1 MDLPASS
8 AAASALASL
17 SISWSVLKIWP
28 LLSKAA
34 PAYQPYANMGS
45 HLGDPLKFCTAV
57 QFRDLFC
64 QCGCVSLPVPNW
76 SVKNKTEQKPDL

>member
-1 MDLPASS
+1 MDQPASS

-34 PAYQPYANMGS
+34 PAYQPYANMGA
-45 HLGDPLKFCTAV
+45 HPGDPLYSLGISSASVAV
-57 QFRDLFC
+57 LAYMYQT
-64 QCGCVSLPVPNW
+64 GV
-76 SVKNKTEQKPDL
+76 